1 MSRHIHFICGKE
13 NTCVVTKISFSLFV
27 FVYFIVCCATD
38 LRYDPQTLPQAVEAD
53 VSDILPRY
61 VDVPL
66 LGLIEAEQQP
76 HNSALPATRRGTNR
90 QHNSVCELHPHSVLM
105 ISDDKTALHIQMR

>member
-1 MSRHIHFICGKE
+1 M
-13 NTCVVTKISFSLFV
+13 SFSLFV
-27 FVYFIVCCATD
+27 LCASD

-53 VSDILPRY
+53 VSDILSRY

-76 HNSALPATRRGTNR
+76 HNGALPAARRGTNC
-90 QHNSVCELHPHSVLM
+90 QHNSVCELHPPSLLM
-105 ISDDKTALHIQMR
+105 ISDDKIVLPTLIRCHQL

>member
-1 MSRHIHFICGKE
+1 M
-13 NTCVVTKISFSLFV
+13 CVCVLHAS
-27 FVYFIVCCATD
+27 D

-76 HNSALPATRRGTNR
+76 HNGALPATRRGTNR
-90 QHNSVCELHPHSVLM
+90 QHNSVCELNPPQCA
-105 ISDDKTALHIQMR
+105 DDVWR